1 MRIKAGEDKEAIKR
15 RGNNLFQN
23 IRYRGAEKQR
33 EKDRSRGGE
42 NEKGEKR
49 RDGIT
54 FQHFKFGDKP
64 QWDENMEILTNTK
77 YYGYHS
83 R

>member
-1 MRIKAGEDKEAIKR
+1 MRIKTGEDKEAIER

-23 IRYRGAEKQR
+23 IRYR

-49 RDGIT
+49 RDGREMVPET
-54 FQHFKFGDKP
+54 
-64 QWDENMEILTNTK
+64 
-77 YYGYHS
+77 
-83 R
+83 